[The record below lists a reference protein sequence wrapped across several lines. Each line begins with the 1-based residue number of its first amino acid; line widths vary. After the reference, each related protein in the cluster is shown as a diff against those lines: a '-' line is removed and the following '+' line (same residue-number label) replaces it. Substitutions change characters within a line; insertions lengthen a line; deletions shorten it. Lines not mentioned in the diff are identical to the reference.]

1 MKQSFLGLVLV
12 YIFYCC
18 SPIENPQQ
26 VNKFE
31 SELDAIFAEFQNDA
45 SPGCAVAV
53 FQGDKVVFQKGY
65 GLANIENNVPITTS
79 TTFDIA
85 SVSKQFTA
93 YAAALLLE
101 QGKIALIDDI
111 KAYFPELNDFP
122 HQITIDQL
130 IHHTSG
136 LRDWPQTLAVAGW
149 SMEDELTYEQILRMA
164 FAQKDLNYEPGTEYS
179 YTNTGY
185 VLLAEL
191 VSRVAEEPF
200 HSYINKVVFEPLGM
214 KNSLFNHDIH
224 SVIAGKAQS
233 YYKVDSATYGSY
245 ANTTTAMGSSSMV
258 STVEDLAKWLM
269 FLSENPANSPAV
281 NRLHERGVL
290 TNGDSIHYAYGVWF
304 EESGD
309 LPVITHTGSWAG
321 FRAMTM
327 RFPTKDV
334 GLVILSNYAGFD
346 RYGYAEKVAKVF
358 LTDDYHLSDE
368 KTEELPLSDSYQR
381 LAGAYVS
388 SPTRIYELGS
398 NDNPMKLS
406 IDGAFEYTMVAAD
419 SEGEFFASEDPTLL
433 LKQKGTTLSINGQPL
448 EKIKT
453 ERLPLGDYT
462 GTYFSDE
469 LQAMYKVVI
478 QDEQLFMSC
487 LRHGPVA
494 LQPIAGNLFAG
505 GEWFLGRVLFTTTA
519 DGISGFQVFGGRVR
533 RLHFRKVQSW

>member
-1 MKQSFLGLVLV
+1 MKQFFVSLVLACF
-12 YIFYCC
+12 FYSCT
-18 SPIENPQQ
+18 PTENPPP

-65 GLANIENNVPITTS
+65 GLANIENGVPITTS

-101 QGKIALIDDI
+101 QGKISLTDDI
-111 KAYFPELNDFP
+111 KIYFPELNDFP
-122 HQITIDQL
+122 HHITIDQL

-164 FAQKDLNYEPGTEYS
+164 FAQKDLNYEPGDEYS

-191 VSRVAEEPF
+191 VSRVAGEPF
-200 HSYINKVVFEPLGM
+200 HSHIKKVIFEPIGM
-214 KNSLFNHDIH
+214 KNSLFSHDIH
-224 SVIAGKAQS
+224 NVIAARAQS
-233 YYKVDSATYGSY
+233 YYKADSANYGSY

-258 STVEDLAKWLM
+258 STVEDLARWLM
-269 FLSENPANSPAV
+269 FLFENPGNSPAV
-281 NRLHERGVL
+281 DRLHERGVL

-304 EESGD
+304 EESGG

-327 RFPTKDV
+327 RFPTKDF

-346 RYGYAEKVAKVF
+346 RYGYAEKVAKAF

-368 KTEELPLSDSYQR
+368 KTDELPLSDSYQH
-381 LAGAYVS
+381 LVGAYVS

-398 NDNPMKLS
+398 DDNPMKLS

-419 SEGEFFASEDPTLL
+419 SEGEFFASEDPTLQ
-433 LKQKGTTLSINGQPL
+433 LKQVGSTLSVNGAPL
-448 EKIKT
+448 EKIPMSH
-453 ERLPLGDYT
+453 LPLGDYT

-469 LQAMYKVVI
+469 LQMMYEVVME
-478 QDEQLFMSC
+478 DDQLFMGS
-487 LRHGPVA
+487 LRHGPVE

-505 GEWFLGRVLFTTTA
+505 GEWFLGRILFTTTA

-533 RLHFRKVQSW
+533 RLQFRKVQSW

>member
-1 MKQSFLGLVLV
+1 MKQSFFSLVLV
-12 YIFYCC
+12 YIFYSCNP
-18 SPIENPQQ
+18 SENPNKG
-26 VNKFE
+26 NKFE
-31 SELDAIFAEFQNDA
+31 SELDAIFTEFQNDV

-53 FQGDKVVFQKGY
+53 FQGDKVIFQKGY
-65 GLANIENNVPITTS
+65 GLANIENNVPITTATS
-79 TTFDIA
+79 FDIA

-101 QGKIALIDDI
+101 EGKISLTDDI
-111 KAYFPELNDFP
+111 KTYFPELNDFP
-122 HQITIDQL
+122 HHITIDQL

-164 FAQKDLNYEPGTEYS
+164 FAQKDLNYEPGNEYS

-191 VSRVAEEPF
+191 VSRVAGEPF
-200 HSYINKVVFEPLGM
+200 QTHINKVIFEPLGM
-214 KNSLFNHDIH
+214 KNSLFSHDIH
-224 SVIAGKAQS
+224 NVIAAKAQS
-233 YYKVDSATYGSY
+233 YYKADSAAYGSY

-269 FLSENPANSPAV
+269 FLSKNPADNPAV
-281 NRLHERGVL
+281 NRLHDRGVL

-327 RFPTKDV
+327 RFPTKDF

-346 RYGYAEKVAKVF
+346 RYGYAEKVAKAF
-358 LTDDYHLSDE
+358 LRDDYHLSDE
-368 KTEELPLSDSYQR
+368 MSGEAALSDNYQR
-381 LAGAYVS
+381 LAGAYLS

-419 SEGEFFASEDPTLL
+419 AEGEFFTSEDPTLL
-433 LKQKGTTLSINGQPL
+433 LKQKGATLSINGQPL
-448 EKIKT
+448 EKINT
-453 ERLPLGDYT
+453 GRLALSDYT

-478 QDEQLFMSC
+478 QDEQLFMSS

-505 GEWFLGRVLFTTTA
+505 GEWFLGRILFTTTA
-519 DGISGFQVFGGRVR
+519 DDISGFQVFGGRVR